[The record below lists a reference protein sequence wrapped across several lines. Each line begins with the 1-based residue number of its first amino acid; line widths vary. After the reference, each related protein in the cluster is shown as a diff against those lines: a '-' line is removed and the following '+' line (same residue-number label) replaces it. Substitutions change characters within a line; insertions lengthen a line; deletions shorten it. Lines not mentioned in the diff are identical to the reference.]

1 MKCDTSEH
9 GGRKCTIMS
18 TKTTRS
24 GDNARTAAQQSSSK
38 DAKQK
43 VPKQLIERIKEAT
56 GATDEVIVHTLE
68 ECNGDPN
75 EATTRLIESALAIS
89 SKQRLSKVY
98 SASRSPL
105 RCNLQTLSQSLPRR
119 QSASSRYVEVIKQSS
134 VRRGPHCSPLDIF
147 CSELTQRKTTRS

>member
-1 MKCDTSEH
+1 MPSRGTDLSLGFLAGAGSVLLQRLHAVKCDTSEH
-9 GGRKCTIMS
+9 GGRKRTIMS
-18 TKTTRS
+18 AKTPRS

-75 EATTRLIESALAIS
+75 EATTRLIESALIPS
-89 SKQRLSKVY
+89 LWQRLSMVDSVWLT
-98 SASRSPL
+98 SA
-105 RCNLQTLSQSLPRR
+105 LQPADPFTEFTTKAKR
-119 QSASSRYVEVIKQSS
+119 KQQ
-134 VRRGPHCSPLDIF
+134 V
-147 CSELTQRKTTRS
+147 